1 MVINGSS
8 SSKIADD
15 KALMYPYIDYT
26 NSNFI
31 DNLPKNK
38 ENNILILGAGGF
50 TIGLNDVRNHY
61 VFFRCN
67 RATSTH
73 IGGTFFTSKLD
84 RQ

>member
-1 MVINGSS
+1 MVINGS

-61 VFFRCN
+61 VFLDVIGQLP
-67 RATSTH
+67 H
-73 IGGTFFTSKLD
+73 ISEEHFLHQNLTDNK
-84 RQ
+84 